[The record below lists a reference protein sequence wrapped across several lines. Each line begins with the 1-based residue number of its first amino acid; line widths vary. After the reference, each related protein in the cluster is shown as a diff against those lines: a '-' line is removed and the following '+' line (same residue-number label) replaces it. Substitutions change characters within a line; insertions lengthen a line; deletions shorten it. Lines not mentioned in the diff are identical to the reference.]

1 MIDSH
6 DEENYRILHDEPR
19 LPRFAWS
26 TILVISSPN
35 LTKFAL
41 LGLLIVIRF
50 GATVHI
56 QKLSAFDYLW
66 HFKTGV
72 MSLQSV
78 IKF

>member
-6 DEENYRILHDEPR
+6 DEENYRILHEEPR
-19 LPRFAWS
+19 PPCFARN
-26 TILVISSPN
+26 TILVISLPN

-41 LGLLIVIRF
+41 LGLPIATKF
-50 GATVHI
+50 GATVRI